1 MQKDDDNRAAKLP
14 PKSRLNSPKKTSEMY
29 GVNNRTLK
37 RAWSERRLN
46 YYKLGHRTVL
56 LDTRD
61 VEEFLAKC
69 RVDALHN

>member
-1 MQKDDDNRAAKLP
+1 MQKENDKSTTKLP

-29 GVNNRTLK
+29 GVNERALK

-46 YYKLGHRTVL
+46 YYKLGYRTVL

-61 VEEFLAKC
+61 VEAFLAEC
-69 RVDALHN
+69 RVDALRA